1 MPVDIGTQVDQATQD
16 HFDAFPPERVEKPL
30 IYKGRAASSNQISR
44 FDPHRR
50 EIIDDGWGSLDE
62 EVPALRTE
70 VMLDAAKS
78 VINYIQSP
86 DLPFDRTL
94 NHYRGCEHGCIYCYA
109 RPTHAYLGLSPGLDF
124 ESRLLMKVEAAELL
138 RKELAHPKYRCAP
151 IAIGMNTD
159 SYQPIER
166 EYQLTRQVIQVLSHA
181 NHPFSLVTKSSLV
194 ERDID
199 LIAPM
204 AAKGL
209 ASIYL
214 SITTLDR
221 QIARRLEPR
230 AAAPERRFETLRK
243 LSTAGIPTGVMVAP
257 VIPAL
262 TDCDMEKILEQAY
275 QAGARK
281 AGYVFLRLPHE
292 LSDLFQAWLQQYF
305 PLKAD
310 HVMSL
315 IKQSRGG
322 KTYQSGFGQRM
333 RGEGIFADL
342 LAHRFKLSCQKLG
355 MSGER
360 LDLRTD
366 LFSADPSWGCA
377 TKLQQQFSLF

>member
-1 MPVDIGTQVDQATQD
+1 MN
-16 HFDAFPPERVEKPL
+16 EKPL
-30 IYKGRAASSNQISR
+30 IYKGRAASSNQVNR
-44 FDPHRR
+44 FDPHTR
-50 EIIDDGWGSLDE
+50 ESLDDGWGSLDE
-62 EVPALRTE
+62 EPPPLRTE
-70 VMLDAAKS
+70 VMLDATKS

-94 NHYRGCEHGCIYCYA
+94 NPYRGCEHGCIYCYA
-109 RPTHAYLGLSPGLDF
+109 RPTHAFLGMSPGLDF
-124 ESRLLMKVEAAELL
+124 ESKLLMKPDVVDLL
-138 RKELAHPKYRCAP
+138 KKELAHPKYKCAP
-151 IAIGMNTD
+151 IALAMNTD
-159 SYQPIER
+159 GYQPIER
-166 EYQLTRQVIQVLSHA
+166 EYQLTRQVIKVLSEA
-181 NHPFSLVTKSSLV
+181 NHPFSMVTKSSLV

-209 ASIYL
+209 ATIYL

-243 LSTAGIPTGVMVAP
+243 LSEAGIPTGVMVAP

-262 TDCDMEKILEQAY
+262 TDSHMEQILEKAY

-292 LSDLFQAWLQQYF
+292 LTNLFEEWLQQYF
-305 PLKAD
+305 PLKAQ

-315 IKQSRGG
+315 VKQSRGG
-322 KTYQSGFGQRM
+322 KSYQSDFGKRM

-342 LAHRFKLSCQKLG
+342 LANRFKLSCQKLD

-360 LDLRTD
+360 TGFRTD
-366 LFSADPSWGCA
+366 LFKVPESWRHKPA
-377 TKLQQQFSLF
+377 SPQLVLF

>member
-1 MPVDIGTQVDQATQD
+1 MN
-16 HFDAFPPERVEKPL
+16 EKPL
-30 IYKGRAASSNQISR
+30 IYKGRAASSNQVSR
-44 FDPHRR
+44 FESITR
-50 EIIDDGWGSLDE
+50 ESLDDGWGSLDE
-62 EVPALRTE
+62 EAPPLRT
-70 VMLDAAKS
+70 VVSLDASKS

-94 NHYRGCEHGCIYCYA
+94 NPYRGCEHGCIYCYA
-109 RPTHAYLGLSPGLDF
+109 RPTHAFLGMSPGLDF
-124 ESRLLMKVEAAELL
+124 ESKLLMKPDVVELL
-138 RKELAHPKYRCAP
+138 KKELANPKYKCAP
-151 IAIGMNTD
+151 IALAMNTD
-159 SYQPIER
+159 GYQPIER
-166 EYQLTRQVIQVLSHA
+166 EYQLTRQVIQVLSEA
-181 NHPFSLVTKSSLV
+181 NHPFSLVTKSALV

-243 LSTAGIPTGVMVAP
+243 LSEAGIPTGVMVAP

-262 TDCDMEKILEQAY
+262 TDSDMEHILQKAY

-292 LSDLFQAWLQQYF
+292 LTTLFEEWLQQYF
-305 PLKAD
+305 PMKAQ

-315 IKQSRGG
+315 VKQSRGG
-322 KTYQSGFGQRM
+322 KTYQSEFGKRM

-342 LAHRFKLSCQKLG
+342 LANRFKLSCQKLG

-360 LDLRTD
+360 TGFRTD
-366 LFSADPSWGCA
+366 LFQVPAAWQLQSRSAQMA
-377 TKLQQQFSLF
+377 LF

>member
-1 MPVDIGTQVDQATQD
+1 MN
-16 HFDAFPPERVEKPL
+16 EKPL
-30 IYKGRAASSNQISR
+30 IYKGRAASSNLVSR
-44 FDPHRR
+44 FDPHTR
-50 EIIDDGWGSLDE
+50 ESLDDGWASLDE
-62 EVPALRTE
+62 EAPPLRTE

-94 NHYRGCEHGCIYCYA
+94 NPYRGCEHGCIYCYA
-109 RPTHAYLGLSPGLDF
+109 RPTHAYLGMSPGLDF
-124 ESRLLMKVEAAELL
+124 ESRLLMKADAVALL
-138 RKELAHPKYRCAP
+138 KKELAHPKYQCKP
-151 IAIGMNTD
+151 IALGMNTD
-159 SYQPIER
+159 GYQPIER
-166 EYQLTRQVIQVLSHA
+166 EYQLTRQIIQVLSEA

-204 AAKGL
+204 AAKQL
-209 ASIYL
+209 ASIYV

-243 LSTAGIPTGVMVAP
+243 LSEAGIPTGVMVAP

-262 TDCDMEKILEQAY
+262 TDCDMEQILEKAHA
-275 QAGARK
+275 AGARK

-292 LSDLFQAWLQQYF
+292 LSDLFEQWLQQYF
-305 PLKAD
+305 PLKAS
-310 HVMSL
+310 HVMS
-315 IKQSRGG
+315 IVKQSRGG
-322 KTYQSGFGQRM
+322 KAYQSGFGQRM

-342 LAHRFKLSCQKLG
+342 LAHRFKLSCHKLG

-360 LDLRTD
+360 TGFCTD
-366 LFSADPSWGCA
+366 LFSVPAAWQAIANHPQLA
-377 TKLQQQFSLF
+377 LF